1 MKIDVSWS
9 LLSEVWLVV
18 LSFFINIL
26 VMLILNVNK
35 RNIVHNSLRK
45 LL

>member
-18 LSFFINIL
+18 LSFFINVL

>member
-9 LLSEVWLVV
+9 LLSEMWLVV
-18 LSFFINIL
+18 LSFFINVL
-26 VMLILNVNK
+26 VMLILSVNK
-35 RNIVHNSLRK
+35 RDIVDNSLRK

>member
-9 LLSEVWLVV
+9 ILSEMWLIV
-18 LSFFINIL
+18 LSFFINVL
-26 VMLILNVNK
+26 VMLILSVNK
-35 RNIVHNSLRK
+35 RDIVDNSLRK

>member
-18 LSFFINIL
+18 LSFFINVL
-26 VMLILNVNK
+26 VMLILSVNK
-35 RNIVHNSLRK
+35 RDIVDNSLRK

>member
-9 LLSEVWLVV
+9 LLSEVWFVV
-18 LSFFINIL
+18 LSFFINVL

>member
-1 MKIDVSWS
+1 MKIGVSWS

-18 LSFFINIL
+18 LSFFINVL
-26 VMLILNVNK
+26 VMLILIVNK
-35 RNIVHNSLRK
+35 RNIVDNSLRK

>member
-18 LSFFINIL
+18 LSFFINVL
-26 VMLILNVNK
+26 VMLILIVNK
-35 RNIVHNSLRK
+35 RNIVDNSLRK